1 MTPVIMPKVP
11 KTIPLLII
19 QNIPVRSVVCSIN
32 YTTRFQLFN
41 LEKSTFDALLDSPMI
56 YNMHPLSSK
65 LPYYLNQ
72 SNIYEENFST
82 RFALVF
88 ISINLFTYYFFK
100 NDGCFISPDILDKKS
115 MLIERFTYVMKNKL
129 HSP

>member
-1 MTPVIMPKVP
+1 MPKVP

-19 QNIPVRSVVCSIN
+19 QNIPVLSVVCSIN

-41 LEKSTFDALLDSPMI
+41 LEKSTFDALLDPPMI

-72 SNIYEENFST
+72 SNIYVENFST

-100 NDGCFISPDILDKKS
+100 NDGGFISPDILDKKS